1 VEETMAKTISD
12 QLDAVLN
19 EFERNVPHVE
29 ATAVVSTD
37 GLVIASRL
45 PKEVEEDRVGAMG
58 AAILSISTR
67 SGSELERGNMERV
80 LIEGTNGY
88 LLIRS
93 IADVAILVCL
103 VDKEVRLG
111 MLFYECKN
119 CVEKLS
125 EIL

>member
-1 VEETMAKTISD
+1 MAQTISD

-67 SGSELERGNMERV
+67 SGSELERGDMERV
-80 LIEGTNGY
+80 LIEGTNGF

-119 CVEKLS
+119 CVNQISK
-125 EIL
+125 IL

>member
-1 VEETMAKTISD
+1 MVPTISA
-12 QLDAVLN
+12 QLDEILN
-19 EFERNVPHVE
+19 SFERNVPHVQ

-45 PKEVEEDRVGAMG
+45 PKDVEEDRIGAMG
-58 AAILSISTR
+58 AAILSISSR
-67 SGSELERGNMERV
+67 SGDELDRGEMTRV

-88 LLIRS
+88 ILIRS
-93 IADVAILVCL
+93 IGEFAILVAL
-103 VDKEVRLG
+103 VEKEVRLG

-119 CVEKLS
+119 CIKKLS

>member
-1 VEETMAKTISD
+1 MAQTISE
-12 QLDAVLN
+12 QLDRVLN
-19 EFERNVPHVE
+19 DFERNVPHVE

-45 PKEVEEDRVGAMG
+45 PDQVEEDRVGAMG

-67 SGSELERGNMERV
+67 SGKELDRGEMLRV
-80 LIEGTNGY
+80 LIEGTDGY

-93 IADVAILVCL
+93 IGDVAILVVL
-103 VDKEVRLG
+103 VDKKVRLG
-111 MLFYECKN
+111 MLFYECKQ
-119 CVEKLS
+119 CIKQLT

>member
-1 VEETMAKTISD
+1 MTQTISD
-12 QLDAVLN
+12 RLDQVLN
-19 EFERNVPHVE
+19 NFERNVPHVE
-29 ATAVVSTD
+29 ATAIVSND

-45 PKEVEEDRVGAMG
+45 PDQVEEDRVGAMG

-67 SGSELERGNMERV
+67 SGEELDRGDILRV

-93 IADVAILVCL
+93 IGEVAILVAL
-103 VDKEVRLG
+103 VDKKVRLG
-111 MLFYECKN
+111 MLFYECKQCIVQLN
-119 CVEKLS
+119 

>member
-1 VEETMAKTISD
+1 MTQTISD
-12 QLDAVLN
+12 QLDQVLIN
-19 EFERNVPHVE
+19 FERNVPHVE
-29 ATAVVSTD
+29 ATAIVSTD

-45 PKEVEEDRVGAMG
+45 PDKVEEDRVGAMG

-67 SGSELERGNMERV
+67 SGEELNRGEMRRV

-93 IADVAILVCL
+93 IGEFAILVAL
-103 VDKEVRLG
+103 VDKKVRLG
-111 MLFYECKN
+111 MLFYECKK
-119 CVEKLS
+119 CIAQLD

>member
-1 VEETMAKTISD
+1 MARTISD
-12 QLDAVLN
+12 QLDTVLN
-19 EFERNVPHVE
+19 EFERNVPHVQ

-58 AAILSISTR
+58 AAILSIINR
-67 SGSELERGNMERV
+67 SGNELERGEMERV
-80 LIEGTNGY
+80 LIEGTSGY

-103 VDKEVRLG
+103 VEKDVRLG

-119 CVEKLS
+119 CVEQLR

>member
-1 VEETMAKTISD
+1 MAQTISE
-12 QLDAVLN
+12 QLDQVLN
-19 EFERNVPHVE
+19 DFERNVPHVE

-45 PKEVEEDRVGAMG
+45 PDQVEEDRVGAMG

-67 SGSELERGNMERV
+67 SGEELNRGEMLRV

-93 IADVAILVCL
+93 IGDVAILVVL
-103 VDKEVRLG
+103 VDKKVRLG
-111 MLFYECKN
+111 MLFYECKQ
-119 CVEKLS
+119 CITKLT

>member
-1 VEETMAKTISD
+1 MAVSISD
-12 QLDAVLN
+12 QLDVVLN

-45 PKEVEEDRVGAMG
+45 PAQVEEDRVGAMG

-67 SGSELERGNMERV
+67 SGNELDRGEMLRV
-80 LIEGTNGY
+80 LIEGTGGY

-93 IADVAILVCL
+93 IGDAAILVAM
-103 VDKEVRLG
+103 VDKNVRLG
-111 MLFYECKN
+111 MLFYECKQ
-119 CVEKLS
+119 CVEKLT

>member
-1 VEETMAKTISD
+1 MAQTISE
-12 QLDAVLN
+12 QLDQVLN
-19 EFERNVPHVE
+19 DFERNVPHVE

-45 PKEVEEDRVGAMG
+45 PDQVEEDRVGAMG

-67 SGSELERGNMERV
+67 SGEELNRGEMLRV

-93 IADVAILVCL
+93 IGEVAILVVL
-103 VDKEVRLG
+103 VDKKVRLG
-111 MLFYECKN
+111 MLFYECKQCIN
-119 CVEKLS
+119 KLT

>member
-1 VEETMAKTISD
+1 MAQTLSD
-12 QLDAVLN
+12 QLDAILG

-45 PKEVEEDRVGAMG
+45 PDQVEEDRIGAMG
-58 AAILSISTR
+58 AAILSISSR
-67 SGSELERGNMERV
+67 SGEELDRGEMERV
-80 LIEGTNGY
+80 LIEGETGY

-93 IADVAILVCL
+93 IGEDAILVAL
-103 VDKEVRLG
+103 IDKDVRLG
-111 MLFYECKN
+111 MLFYECKK
-119 CVEKLS
+119 CIGKLT